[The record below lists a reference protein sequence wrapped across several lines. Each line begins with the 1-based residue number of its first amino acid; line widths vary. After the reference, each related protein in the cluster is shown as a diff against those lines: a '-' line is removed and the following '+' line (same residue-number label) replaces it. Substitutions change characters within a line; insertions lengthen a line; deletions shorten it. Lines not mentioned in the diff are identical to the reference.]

1 VGARAGA
8 CAARA
13 EIGVAGIRPDFPCA
27 PPERP
32 VGFRNTAKQ
41 QSVIRM
47 AVTDLDSLDI
57 WRRAMVANVRRDAPD
72 LSARQMAVL
81 LTVYMT
87 EQPHTVRGLADT
99 LNVSKPAITRALDRL
114 GEFGL
119 ARRKTDPDDRRSV
132 IVQRTVKGSVYLAEF
147 ADIIAQATAERDR
160 ALTAAKGGGAAGDAP
175 KNSAAGQ
182 KKAAA
187 GGAPAPGQAAAK
199 KAEPA
204 DN

>member
-1 VGARAGA
+1 
-8 CAARA
+8 
-13 EIGVAGIRPDFPCA
+13 
-27 PPERP
+27 
-32 VGFRNTAKQ
+32 
-41 QSVIRM
+41 M

-87 EQPHTVRGLADT
+87 EQPHTVRGLAET

-132 IVQRTVKGSVYLAEF
+132 VVQRTVKGSVYLAEF
-147 ADIIAQATAERDR
+147 ADIITQATAERDR
-160 ALTAAKGGGAAGDAP
+160 DLVAAKTAGATGDAGE
-175 KNSAAGQ
+175 NAAAGQ

-187 GGAPAPGQAAAK
+187 KGATTTEQAPAK
-199 KAEPA
+199 KTEPA